1 MSRTSR
7 MTLPLM
13 AAPRR
18 PAEMRRAPRVLGRPP
33 GGEGAPRGTHR
44 APLRNARQTR
54 SRQRPYLAAA
64 ADQKW
69 LAAGAR
75 RIDAE
80 VRSLSCHPAHG
91 RVRIFHRTRELRF
104 GREPVADRDDHA
116 ATVVREG
123 PARSVGATKTPDH
136 PTPAVEV
143 HQRGCGRLRRPV
155 DADGERAAGTG
166 NLPLDDRADGF
177 GCRAQQGRKAS
188 HFLWGQGRVRGSVGD
203 LFDQRARRRREPIL
217 SYGHRAIRSGAAY
230 TLKRSSRRKPMR
242 VIPKRSAVATARLDG
257 APTAARIGIPAAT
270 AFWTTS

>member
-1 MSRTSR
+1 HARFGGPKTTVKASMETINIRRCRDGNQERVKGNGGPARIASSYRT
-7 MTLPLM
+7 
-13 AAPRR
+13 
-18 PAEMRRAPRVLGRPP
+18 
-33 GGEGAPRGTHR
+33 
-44 APLRNARQTR
+44 RN
-54 SRQRPYLAAA
+54 
-64 ADQKW
+64 DVI
-69 LAAGAR
+69 AAGTEPAAGDPR

-166 NLPLDDRADGF
+166 
-177 GCRAQQGRKAS
+177 
-188 HFLWGQGRVRGSVGD
+188 
-203 LFDQRARRRREPIL
+203 
-217 SYGHRAIRSGAAY
+217 
-230 TLKRSSRRKPMR
+230 
-242 VIPKRSAVATARLDG
+242 
-257 APTAARIGIPAAT
+257 
-270 AFWTTS
+270 